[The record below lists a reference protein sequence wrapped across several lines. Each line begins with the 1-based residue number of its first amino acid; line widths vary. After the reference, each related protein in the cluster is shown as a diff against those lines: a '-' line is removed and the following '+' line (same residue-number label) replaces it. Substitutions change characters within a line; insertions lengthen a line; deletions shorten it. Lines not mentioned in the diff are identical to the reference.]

1 MESLAVMDKDE
12 HYLVLPNGMKVHKDI
27 VDKVDKTPKEKKE
40 TGNTFVHN
48 KADVNQTTKNSKLQ
62 QKNYLS
68 ILDQAKK
75 EIISIAIANNPGSKK
90 QSRSPQK
97 KTAVSR
103 KKAVKFK
110 QTPGKKSDTKD
121 TLVHRSISLGSY
133 ILIDTRDVYRVMAV
147 DRKGFHIHSY
157 DGHKRYIQYSAMKTL
172 RIDQAPALHIG
183 KLKIEYRQNA
193 SLENKLLYGSNQES
207 IDIIIATGFTPD
219 NYIEMKPY
227 LVPDIFNELKWEMWI
242 TKIIDA
248 LCMQKDKS
256 NMLKANINGGLQTKY
271 IIKPQDFV
279 VKINTFNCSNKGH
292 DLVSIRQLPVNG

>member
-1 MESLAVMDKDE
+1 MAQFER
-12 HYLVLPNGMKVHKDI
+12 NGWLSFC
-27 VDKVDKTPKEKKE
+27 
-40 TGNTFVHN
+40 G
-48 KADVNQTTKNSKLQ
+48 TT
-62 QKNYLS
+62 
-68 ILDQAKK
+68 A
-75 EIISIAIANNPGSKK
+75 
-90 QSRSPQK
+90 QSVRN
-97 KTAVSR
+97 
-103 KKAVKFK
+103 
-110 QTPGKKSDTKD
+110 
-121 TLVHRSISLGSY
+121 
-133 ILIDTRDVYRVMAV
+133 
-147 DRKGFHIHSY
+147 
-157 DGHKRYIQYSAMKTL
+157 IQ
-172 RIDQAPALHIG
+172 G